1 MPRSAKRPDS
11 GRWSGADSRAVAAA
25 LLLPFAIPL
34 APPALAQAVIQPVPD
49 PAAGA
54 LAEALRTLAR
64 NPQSLEALIAA
75 GDASLRLD
83 DLEAALGFFTRA
95 EAAAPTDGRAKAGR
109 ASVLARREQPVE
121 ALRLFAEAERL
132 GAPMVIYAAD
142 RGLAY
147 DLVGD
152 NANAQGAYREALSQ
166 APDDA
171 VTRRL
176 AISQAIGGDRA
187 ASEATLLPLLQRQD
201 LAAFRARAFALAIL
215 GQEDEAVSIAETMLP
230 ARLSSRLAPYL
241 RYMTRLTRAQQA
253 AAANLGRFPRAA
265 EIGRDDPAIA
275 ELAGSASPSAAPQP
289 AARGADARLVPSG
302 APMGSRRRGQEATAP
317 APTRAPAPTQSSP
330 APAPAPT
337 QPPPA
342 AAPQQAQVSPSA
354 ELPPVDAAPAQP
366 SVAGPVVQPLPPAVE
381 EPAVQPQ
388 PASSPPALAASTPA
402 TAPAAAP
409 APRPAEPA
417 APPVQTVQ
425 PDLASAFADLA
436 QAPRPRPA
444 AGAAG
449 AVDITTI
456 EPRRETPRPPP
467 PPPPPPN
474 PRREWVQLATGRNAD
489 ALAFDWRRIKRAAD
503 GALDKDRP
511 HLAAWGDRTRLLI
524 GPFANAAE
532 AQAAVRALAGAD
544 IDSFRFTSAEGE
556 EVRPLD

>member
-1 MPRSAKRPDS
+1 MSRSAKRPFS
-11 GRWSGADSRAVAAA
+11 GRWPGAHTRAAA
-25 LLLPFAIPL
+25 AAVLLPL
-34 APPALAQAVIQPVPD
+34 VALSGQPVAAQAVIQPLPD
-49 PAAGA
+49 PAAGR

-75 GDASLRLD
+75 GDASLQLD

-95 EAAAPTDGRAKAGR
+95 EAAAPADGRAKAGR

-132 GAPMVIYAAD
+132 GAPMVIYSAD

-152 NANAQGAYREALSQ
+152 NANAQGAYRVALSQ
-166 APDDA
+166 APDDT

-176 AISQAIGGDRA
+176 AISQAIGGDKA

-215 GQEDEAVSIAETMLP
+215 GEEDEAVSIAETMLP
-230 ARLSSRLAPYL
+230 ARLSSRMAPYL

-265 EIGRDDPAIA
+265 EIGRDEPAIA
-275 ELAGSASPSAAPQP
+275 ELAGSAAPSAAPQP
-289 AARGADARLVPSG
+289 AGRGSDARLVPSG
-302 APMGSRRRGQEATAP
+302 QPMGSRRRE
-317 APTRAPAPTQSSP
+317 RSTQVAA
-330 APAPAPT
+330 APAPAASPAPSAT
-337 QPPPA
+337 PQQAA
-342 AAPQQAQVSPSA
+342 AAPAA
-354 ELPPVDAAPAQP
+354 ELPPVGPPAQE
-366 SVAGPVVQPLPPAVE
+366 VAAAPVVQPLP
-381 EPAVQPQ
+381 
-388 PASSPPALAASTPA
+388 
-402 TAPAAAP
+402 APAAEPVVQPLP
-409 APRPAEPA
+409 ASTTPTFAAAEPA
-417 APPVQTVQ
+417 ATSAPTPAPAATPPPAIE
-425 PDLASAFADLA
+425 PDLATAFADLA
-436 QAPRPRPA
+436 QAPRPRPTP
-444 AGAAG
+444 GAAG

-456 EPRRETPRPPP
+456 EPRRERPRPPA

-474 PRREWVQLATGRNAD
+474 PSREWVQLATGRNAD
-489 ALAFDWRRIKRAAD
+489 ALAFDWRRIKREAG
-503 GALDKDRP
+503 GALDNDRP

-556 EVRPLD
+556 EVRPLN